1 MQFGTEV
8 CPPSSAERR
17 HVDRADGVRKSG
29 GQVGRPD
36 ALQKVANRTKHC
48 LLSIKGEEGGGKTWC
63 YAFGRGVGVGVA
75 CRASVCRGQ
84 VSRVVGFGEQELKL
98 LS

>member
-1 MQFGTEV
+1 MGRKGLV
-8 CPPSSAERR
+8 K
-17 HVDRADGVRKSG
+17 HGVVLL
-29 GQVGRPD
+29 VG
-36 ALQKVANRTKHC
+36 
-48 LLSIKGEEGGGKTWC
+48 
-63 YAFGRGVGVGVA
+63 GVGVGVA